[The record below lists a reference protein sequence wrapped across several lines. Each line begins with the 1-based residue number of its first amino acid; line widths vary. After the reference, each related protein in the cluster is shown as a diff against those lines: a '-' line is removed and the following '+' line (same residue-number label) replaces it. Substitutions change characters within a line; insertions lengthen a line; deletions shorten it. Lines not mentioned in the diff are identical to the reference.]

1 MANKKSAKRG
11 STIIAVVAVVAAIAA
26 APSTAL
32 AGSGK
37 SSSGSGKVTGHGSV
51 HAEASWVEE

>member
-11 STIIAVVAVVAAIAA
+11 STIIAVVAVVAAIAV
-26 APSTAL
+26 APSTAF

-37 SSSGSGKVTGHGSV
+37 GSGKVIGHGSV
-51 HAEASWVEE
+51 RTEASWVEE

>member
-1 MANKKSAKRG
+1 MANKRSAKRG

-26 APSTAL
+26 APSAAL

-37 SSSGSGKVTGHGSV
+37 GSGGSGKVTGHGSV
-51 HAEASWVEE
+51 HTEASWVEE

>member
-1 MANKKSAKRG
+1 MANKRSAKRG

-37 SSSGSGKVTGHGSV
+37 SPGGSGKVTGHGSIRT
-51 HAEASWVEE
+51 EASWVEE